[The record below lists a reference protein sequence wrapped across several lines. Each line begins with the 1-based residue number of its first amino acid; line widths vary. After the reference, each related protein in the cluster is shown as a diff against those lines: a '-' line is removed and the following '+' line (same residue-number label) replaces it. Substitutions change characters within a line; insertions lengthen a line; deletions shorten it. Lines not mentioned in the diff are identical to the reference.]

1 MQMDMNDNTHDQDG
15 DPGAPTPAPADGAG
29 QSEANESAAEPLS
42 PSEDDELTALRARLD
57 QLEAEL
63 VETKDAYLRA
73 MAETENLRRR
83 AARERQ
89 DLQRYAAADPIK
101 DCLAVADNLR
111 RAIDSIDAAARAD
124 DVRLDGLLEGVEAT
138 ERQLLQA
145 FEKHG
150 VKRIEALGKPFDH
163 QAHEAMFEIEDAEHP
178 SGTVL
183 QEMAPGYML
192 HDRLLRPAMVGVSK
206 GGPARAAAPSEP
218 PGERRADP
226 SDPYAG
232 PERRDNP
239 EFDTNA

>member
-1 MQMDMNDNTHDQDG
+1 MNDPENGPGRDQDLPPQ
-15 DPGAPTPAPADGAG
+15 DAIPEEAIAPAT
-29 QSEANESAAEPLS
+29 EAEVEAPAAPDEALS
-42 PSEDDELTALRARLD
+42 LRT
-57 QLEAEL
+57 QLETLEGEL

-89 DLQRYAAADPIK
+89 DMMRYAAADPIK

-111 RAIDSIDAAARAD
+111 RAIDSIDADARESD
-124 DVRLDGLLEGVEAT
+124 TRLASLLDGVEAT

-150 VKRIEALGKPFDH
+150 VARVEALGKPFDH
-163 QAHEAMFEIEDAEHP
+163 KVHEAMFEIEDP
-178 SGTVL
+178 SQPAGTVL

-206 GGPARAAAPSEP
+206 GGPARAAADGQQE
-218 PGERRADP
+218 EDRRTDSADP
-226 SDPYAG
+226 YGG
-232 PERRDNP
+232 PERRGDP
-239 EFDTNA
+239 ELDTNA